1 MDRIWDPNRAYIGH
15 IKYLAQNIDEK
26 DQLDF
31 STKVGLLG
39 TPCCEM
45 MGIALNNSSFIGNRY
60 LKHFMK
66 YNDVYWGD
74 IGVDFAVRENKIYVN
89 NVRKSGQFL
98 INDEIIS
105 VDGTLVK
112 DIRKLNEKILFA
124 DRGSTLY
131 FQVLRDNVD
140 LNISTEVF
148 AKDLSK
154 FNLPSNKPK
163 PKPTNFRSNIG
174 LSVNSSLIVT
184 KVDAG
189 SKAALAGFM
198 VGDKILRANNVTL
211 KDFKELQTLLGT
223 GNDFNILIERK
234 SDKLPLLGLNND
246 LGGVHSGGD
255 GKISIFHKA
264 YKVKELFIKHLEN
277 HLPKVQS
284 FHPFFN
290 EALAKML
297 KAGGKHFRAQ
307 LLLGVVQNKAPHL
320 IPNAL
325 NAALALEFIHTYSLI
340 HDDLPAMDNADLR
353 RGTPTLHKSY
363 DETTAILVGD
373 ALNTEA
379 FLLLSNLNLKES
391 IKINLIRTLAF
402 NAGING
408 MILGQAIDCYFE
420 DKKLN
425 LEELEFL
432 HT

>member
-1 MDRIWDPNRAYIGH
+1 MKFLFFLVTFLISLSAIERPKFEDFAAGYERNKASMLNYEGMPAFALSENLLAVLKQPNVKLNKYVKYDPFLNLYLVRTDFSLIPTPMGDEEKLTRNDWIGIWDPNRAYIGH

-163 PKPTNFRSNIG
+163 PKPTN
-174 LSVNSSLIVT
+174 
-184 KVDAG
+184 
-189 SKAALAGFM
+189 
-198 VGDKILRANNVTL
+198 
-211 KDFKELQTLLGT
+211 
-223 GNDFNILIERK
+223 
-234 SDKLPLLGLNND
+234 
-246 LGGVHSGGD
+246 
-255 GKISIFHKA
+255 
-264 YKVKELFIKHLEN
+264 
-277 HLPKVQS
+277 
-284 FHPFFN
+284 
-290 EALAKML
+290 
-297 KAGGKHFRAQ
+297 
-307 LLLGVVQNKAPHL
+307 
-320 IPNAL
+320 
-325 NAALALEFIHTYSLI
+325 
-340 HDDLPAMDNADLR
+340 
-353 RGTPTLHKSY
+353 
-363 DETTAILVGD
+363 
-373 ALNTEA
+373 
-379 FLLLSNLNLKES
+379 
-391 IKINLIRTLAF
+391 
-402 NAGING
+402 
-408 MILGQAIDCYFE
+408 
-420 DKKLN
+420 
-425 LEELEFL
+425 
-432 HT
+432 